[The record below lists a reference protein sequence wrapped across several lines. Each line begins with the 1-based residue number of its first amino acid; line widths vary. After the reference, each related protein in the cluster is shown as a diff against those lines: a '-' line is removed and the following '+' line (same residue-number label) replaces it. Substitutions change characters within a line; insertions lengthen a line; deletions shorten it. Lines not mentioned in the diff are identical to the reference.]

1 MDLMLTY
8 PHITVGV
15 NKHSKVSSG
24 QFEHC
29 PVDRVLDNVC
39 IFYRIQTGSES
50 NSFEETRMW
59 SIDLTT
65 I

>member
-29 PVDRVLDNVC
+29 LVDHVLFNVC
-39 IFYRIQTGSES
+39 IFYKSHI
-50 NSFEETRMW
+50 NK
-59 SIDLTT
+59 L
-65 I
+65 